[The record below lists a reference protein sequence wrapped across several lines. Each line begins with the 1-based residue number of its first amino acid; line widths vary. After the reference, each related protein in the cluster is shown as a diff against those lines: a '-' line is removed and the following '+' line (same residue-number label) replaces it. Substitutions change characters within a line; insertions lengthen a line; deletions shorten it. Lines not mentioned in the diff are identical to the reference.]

1 MENKTKIEQF
11 ICNSESETKEL
22 AKKIASD
29 LKDNDI
35 LVLNGELGAGK
46 TVFMSGIAS
55 YFGIESQV
63 SSPTF
68 TIVNEY
74 TTNEN
79 KKIFHFDVYRLDD
92 SEEFINKIGT
102 DYFEDGISI
111 IEWGNIIK
119 DILPRRTIYIDIE
132 KSDENPNKRIIKIK
146 RSQK

>member
-1 MENKTKIEQF
+1 MENKTTIEQF

-119 DILPRRTIYIDIE
+119 DILPRRTTYIDIE
-132 KSDENPNKRIIKIK
+132 KSDENSNKRIIKIK

>member
-1 MENKTKIEQF
+1 MKSIDILSTSSNQTMNIAKT
-11 ICNSESETKEL
+11 L
-22 AKKIASD
+22 AKYLSKGD
-29 LKDNDI
+29 TV
-35 LVLNGELGAGK
+35 VLTGELGSGK
-46 TVFMSGIAS
+46 TKFTEGFLAYYGLEEEI
-55 YFGIESQV
+55 

-68 TIVNEY
+68 NIVNEY
-74 TTNEN
+74 ISNSVN
-79 KKIFHFDVYRLDD
+79 IYHFDVYRLDD

-119 DILPRRTIYIDIE
+119 DILPRRTIYINIE